1 MGWAGTAG
9 ARLTIPSVL
18 DEQLRA
24 RGVTDVTWDR
34 ERAGYVVRP

>member
-1 MGWAGTAG
+1 MGGAATAEAG
-9 ARLTIPSVL
+9 LTIPSVL

-24 RGVTDVTWDR
+24 RGVSDATWDR